1 MKMFQYLNSYSPV
14 AMPHPLHVLAPE
26 LPEELVLEIL
36 DEVKRQRHHS
46 AVPPVSNGLSF
57 AEVGQSPS
65 QHWLLECSVINPLI
79 ICRRLCIGL
88 VELIARRLLPIYR
101 PSRAS

>member
-1 MKMFQYLNSYSPV
+1 MFQYLNSYSPV

-65 QHWLLECSVINPLI
+65 QHLECSVVINPLM